1 MSSPARTAL
10 RPLAL
15 LGVAALGLAG
25 CGLLPSADPVRDDEG
40 AIVEAEANADVFSIT
55 VGDCTNDGDLEATEV
70 SSVEAVPCDEPHD
83 NEVYAAFDIEG
94 DEFPGADEVET
105 VANERCLDEFE
116 PFVGASYDESR
127 FAYWPMTPTESSWGQ
142 GDREVL
148 CLVYDVDLQKI
159 TGSVEGLA
167 E

>member
-1 MSSPARTAL
+1 MSSAARTAL

-15 LGVAALGLAG
+15 LGVAALGLSG
-25 CGLLPSADPVRDDEG
+25 CGLLPTADPVRDDEG

-55 VGDCTNDGDLEATEV
+55 VGDCTNDGDLTASEV

-83 NEVYAAFDIEG
+83 NEVYAAFDVEG
-94 DEFPGADEVET
+94 DEFPGSDEIQTIASEG
-105 VANERCLDEFE
+105 CLEKFQ
-116 PFVGASYDESR
+116 PFVGAAYEESR
-127 FAYWPMTPTESSWGQ
+127 LDFWPMTPTESSWGQ

-148 CLVYDVDLQKI
+148 CLVYDAELEKL

>member
-1 MSSPARTAL
+1 MPSAARTAR

-15 LGVAALGLAG
+15 LGVTTLGLAG
-25 CGLLPSADPVRDDEG
+25 CGLLPAADPVRGDDG

-55 VGDCTNDGDLEATEV
+55 VGDCTNDGDVDATEV

-83 NEVYAAFDIEG
+83 NEVYAAFDVDG
-94 DEFPGADEVET
+94 DEFPGTDEIQVIAD
-105 VANERCLDEFE
+105 ERCLAEFE
-116 PFVGASYDESR
+116 PFVGISYDVSR
-127 FAYWPMTPTESSWGQ
+127 LGYWPMTPTESSWGQ

-148 CLVYDVDLQKI
+148 CLVFDVDLEKL
-159 TGSVEGLA
+159 TGSAEGLA